1 MRAGGKGEVGEGRSG
16 GEGVAGTGT
25 FVAATAYLSHGV
37 YVKSSRV
44 MTKEKIVE
52 TVQQLPSDFQLE
64 DLIERLIALQ
74 NMEDGLEQVKRGE
87 VVTVE
92 EAKLRVAKW
101 LK

>member
-1 MRAGGKGEVGEGRSG
+1 M
-16 GEGVAGTGT
+16 
-25 FVAATAYLSHGV
+25 YLSHEI
-37 YVKSSRV
+37 YLNSTCA

-92 EAKLRVAKW
+92 EAKSRLAK
-101 LK
+101 